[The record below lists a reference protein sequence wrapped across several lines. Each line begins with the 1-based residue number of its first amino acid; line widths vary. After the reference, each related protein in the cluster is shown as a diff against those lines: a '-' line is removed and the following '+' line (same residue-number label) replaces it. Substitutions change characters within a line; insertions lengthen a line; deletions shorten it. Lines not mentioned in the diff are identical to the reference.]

1 MELLTTSLYRKV
13 LIGPMLADSRLDRLL
28 VVSGYSAAG
37 MGVRHASDMRKLR
50 DGKPAPKIDLLC
62 GMAAEGGIGKEAHAG
77 FVDLCERHDLDFSCR
92 YLVKGEPV
100 HAKVYVWCAGA
111 NPVVAFTGSAN
122 YSQNAFREANTR
134 REVLTQCSAPMA
146 YEFYRSLLQDSADCC
161 DSKAVKDV
169 VGKGMAWKKNT
180 KARSDI
186 GVVKVVKDPSSP
198 WNGLL
203 SLKSSLLMEGG
214 AGKGAIHARA
224 GLNWGQRAGR
234 EPNQAYIPVN
244 AEAQKSG
251 FFPDVGD
258 YFTVM
263 TDDGKVFQ
271 CVRAQ
276 QNGKAIETY
285 GDNSELGRYFR
296 RRLGLPD
303 GAYVNASDLKRYGR
317 TSVTFYK
324 IDDENF
330 VLDFSRKERK

>member
-1 MELLTTSLYRKV
+1 MELLTTSLYKKA
-13 LIGPMLADSRLDRLL
+13 LIDPMLANSRLDRLL

-37 MGVRHASDMRKLR
+37 MGVHHASDMRKLR
-50 DGKPAPKIDLLC
+50 DGKPAPTIDLLC
-62 GMAAEGGIGKEAHAG
+62 GMTAEGGIGKEAHAG
-77 FVDLCERHDLDFSCR
+77 FVDLCENRDLGFSCR

-111 NPVVAFTGSAN
+111 KPVVAFTGSAN
-122 YSQNAFREANTR
+122 YSQNAFRAANTR
-134 REVLTQCSAPMA
+134 REVLTQCSATMA
-146 YEFYRSLLQDSADCC
+146 YEFYRSLLADSADCC
-161 DSKAVKDV
+161 DRKAIKGI
-169 VGKGMAWKKNT
+169 VGKGLSWNP

-186 GVVKVVKDPSSP
+186 GVVKVVNDLHSP

-214 AGKGAIHARA
+214 ASKGAIHARA

-251 FFPDVGD
+251 FFPDIGD
-258 YFTVM
+258 YFTVT

-296 RRLGLPD
+296 HRLGLPD

-317 TSVTFYK
+317 TDVTFYK

-330 VLDFSRKERK
+330 VLDFSRPIR